1 MEETIKIL
9 CITCPKG
16 CSLEVTR
23 DGDTV
28 VKVVGSGC
36 KRGPDYVRR
45 ELVDPRRMVATSVK
59 IKNGV
64 HPLLPVYTSA
74 PFPKGRIMEMQA
86 ALRTVEVTAP
96 VKTGAIVIE
105 NILGTGINILASR
118 EISQNIER

>member
-16 CSLEVTR
+16 CSLEVAR